1 VSLHRRTRLVG
12 LLVMFTLVGCTSN
25 QATPSQPAAT
35 DRSPSPSSGAVAGT
49 DLRLPAVR
57 LRPVASGLTSPIGLV
72 PVPDGSGRLVVI
84 EQTGLLRVLSRDGRL
99 LPRPFLDLRSRLVEL
114 ESNYD
119 ERGLLGLAFHP
130 RYRRNG
136 RLFVFYSARPRPD
149 APSFAESTS
158 TLSEFR
164 RSADPDAADPRTER
178 RLLQIDKDDINHA
191 GATIAFGPDG
201 YMYVSVGDSGG
212 VQDTGADHPPEGNG
226 QDTSTLPGSIL
237 RLDVDRGRPYGI
249 PADNP
254 FAGTRGRDRPEI
266 YAHGFRNPYRFSFD
280 QRGRLFVADVGQALY
295 EEVDLVRKGGNY
307 GWRIRE
313 GSHCV
318 VLAREYRTNDDCPKV
333 ARNGAP
339 LLDPI
344 LEYTHDQVGRAVIGG
359 FVYRGRAVPGLRGA
373 YVFGD
378 YSGPKGVANLLAARE
393 PSSGS
398 ASWPWQILTVR
409 GGIPSYLVGIG
420 EAADGELYLLTKDVF
435 GPTGRTGR
443 VLRLTADG

>member
-12 LLVMFTLVGCTSN
+12 LMVMFTLVGCTSN
-25 QATPSQPAAT
+25 PATPSQPAAT
-35 DRSPSPSSGAVAGT
+35 DRSPSPSSGAVVGT

-72 PVPDGSGRLVVI
+72 PVPDGSGRPVVI

-114 ESNYD
+114 EPNYD

-136 RLFVFYSARPRPD
+136 RLFVFYSGRPRTG
-149 APSFAESTS
+149 APSFSESTS

-164 RSADPDAADPRTER
+164 RSADPNAADPRTER

-212 VQDTGADHPPEGNG
+212 VQDAGPDHPPEGNG

-266 YAHGFRNPYRFSFD
+266 YAYGFRNPYRFSFD

-313 GSHCV
+313 GRHCV

-333 ARNGAP
+333 AKDGAT
-339 LLDPI
+339 LLEPI
-344 LEYTHDQVGRAVIGG
+344 LEYSHDQVGRAVIGG
-359 FVYRGRAVPGLRGA
+359 FVYRGRAVPGLRDA

-378 YSGPKGVANLLAARE
+378 YSGPEGASIMAARE
-393 PSSGS
+393 PSSGGG
-398 ASWPWQILTVR
+398 SWPWQVLTVR

-420 EAADGELYLLTKDVF
+420 EAADGELYLLTKDSF
-435 GPTGRTGR
+435 GPIGRTGR
-443 VLRLTADG
+443 IFRLTADE

>member
-1 VSLHRRTRLVG
+1 
-12 LLVMFTLVGCTSN
+12 
-25 QATPSQPAAT
+25 
-35 DRSPSPSSGAVAGT
+35 
-49 DLRLPAVR
+49 
-57 LRPVASGLTSPIGLV
+57 LTSPIGLV

-114 ESNYD
+114 EPEYD

-130 RYRRNG
+130 GYRRNG
-136 RLFVFYSARPRPD
+136 RLFVFYSARPRPG

-164 RSADPDAADPRTER
+164 RSADPDAADPGTER

-201 YMYVSVGDSGG
+201 DMYVSVGDSGG

-266 YAHGFRNPYRFSFD
+266 YAYGFRNPYRFSFD

-344 LEYTHDQVGRAVIGG
+344 LEYTHDQVGRAIIGG
-359 FVYRGRAVPGLRGA
+359 FVYHGRAVPGLRGA

-393 PSSGS
+393 PPSGS
-398 ASWPWQILTVR
+398 ASWPWQVLAVR

-443 VLRLTADG
+443 ILRLTADG